1 MFIIYIF
8 LIIYLFLIFS
18 LLFTIKENT
27 THKYLRN
34 FNYKYIKN
42 FNQVEIILLYDYI
55 YKLIA
60 MKKPLQLKKEYEEE
74 GSDFI
79 KRIKNIIEYKIY
91 LIKTN
96 QEHPLYINKYK
107 NKDAVSNLLYDIL
120 IYFNNVPI
128 EKYILIEK
136 RARYIHKHKEYMK
149 DYVKICNLSALYQ
162 NGVLPPPDVSDYY

>member
-74 GSDFI
+74 GADFI
-79 KRIKNIIEYKIY
+79 KRIKKIIEYKLY
-91 LIKTN
+91 LIIFQALLNFSCNNFTQKEKLHSDYNHHNSN
-96 QEHPLYINKYK
+96 QK
-107 NKDAVSNLLYDIL
+107 NCSCI
-120 IYFNNVPI
+120 FSC
-128 EKYILIEK
+128 EK
-136 RARYIHKHKEYMK
+136 RHFINFFTSFTNFFLTSFDEKKPE
-149 DYVKICNLSALYQ
+149 
-162 NGVLPPPDVSDYY
+162 